1 MLFIVIILILIT
13 HATIVGQ
20 WLSRFIRLSA
30 SETNHKSE
38 TVGNDEIEPLTVIVA
53 CKNEAHRLEVFL
65 KGLARQT
72 TSAAEIIVVDD
83 NSTDSTLQ
91 VARLLSKQSQ
101 LKISVIANKE
111 SGKKAA
117 IRTGIKNAQ
126 TKWVITTDADVIC
139 PEKWLESMGLCIS
152 SHADGKV
159 GAIAGPVRIMNG
171 GIESIDYAAMM
182 GWAASTSLNG
192 KTAMASAANLA
203 IRVDLY
209 PRNEQMHSEI
219 ESGDDVFAV
228 HGIIENGNKV
238 FWSHE
243 FNSCVDTHPAES
255 LAHLLSQR
263 FRWGSKAKY
272 YTHNGALITSIWV
285 AFVAATQIVILLL
298 FLTRF
303 ASLTEILMLWFGR
316 AAIDIIFTKNVTKWY
331 RIRTTAIDWLILSI
345 IYPFQVPAVFIFG
358 LINKPKWK

>member
-1 MLFIVIILILIT
+1 MLFIVIISILIT

-20 WLSRFIRLSA
+20 WLYHFIRLST
-30 SETNHKSE
+30 SETSHKRK
-38 TVGNDEIEPLTVIVA
+38 TAGNDEIEPLTVIVA
-53 CKNEAHRLEVFL
+53 CKNEAHRLEGFIQ
-65 KGLARQT
+65 GLAGQI

-91 VARLLSKQSQ
+91 VARQLALQSQ
-101 LKISVIANKE
+101 VKISVIANKG

-117 IRTGIKNAQ
+117 IRSGIQNSQ
-126 TKWVITTDADVIC
+126 TKWVITTDSDVIC
-139 PEKWLESMGLCIS
+139 PEKWLESMGRCIS
-152 SHADGKV
+152 SHAGEKV

-203 IRVDLY
+203 FRVDLY
-209 PRNEQMHSEI
+209 PRNEQMYSEI
-219 ESGDDVFAV
+219 ASGDDVFAV
-228 HGIIENGNKV
+228 HAIIENGNKV

-243 FNSCVDTHPAES
+243 FNSCVDTHPAEG
-255 LAHLLSQR
+255 LAHWLSQR

-272 YTHNGALITSIWV
+272 YNHNVALRTSMWV

-298 FLTRF
+298 FLIRF
-303 ASLTEILMLWFGR
+303 VSLTEILMLWFGR
-316 AAIDIIFTKNVTKWY
+316 AAIDIIFTKNVSKWY